1 MYRSNLFDNP
11 FIIFLLFIIVSI
23 TNVLFTVHFIAIF
36 LIGVLFMAFVRC
48 LEKGYTYSMILIL
61 FTFTI
66 VETSHGLKFL
76 SLSLVAFFIYFF
88 IVPKIKAAFSSQTF
102 YFLLLILF
110 FYICVGI
117 LFYMSGGIDAKLSA
131 ILMTNYFID
140 LLIVSLIL

>member
-36 LIGVLFMAFVRC
+36 LIGVLFMAFVIC

-66 VETSHGLKFL
+66 VETSHGLKLL

-88 IVPKIKAAFSSQTF
+88 IVPKIQATFSSQTF